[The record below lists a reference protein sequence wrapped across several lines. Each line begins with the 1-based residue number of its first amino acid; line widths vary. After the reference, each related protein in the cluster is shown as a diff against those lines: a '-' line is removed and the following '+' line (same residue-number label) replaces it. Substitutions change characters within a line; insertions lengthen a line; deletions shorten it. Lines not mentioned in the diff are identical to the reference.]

1 MTQSRKGITAALGA
15 YALWGLLPL
24 YWKLL
29 KTVPAPQIL
38 GHRVV
43 WSCVFLAG
51 LVTLRREWPGFRAA
65 ARNRRVLGI
74 YTGAAAI
81 LAVNWLIYI
90 WAVNTD
96 HIVETSLGYF
106 INPLLT
112 VLLSVCFLHEHL
124 RRLQW
129 LAVLLAAA
137 GVSYLT
143 WQHGRVPWIAL
154 ALAVSFAIY
163 GLLKKQAPLGAL
175 HGLMLETA
183 VLLLPALGFLA
194 AADARGTGAF
204 GHTGWQIGWLL
215 AFTGLVTALPLLLFA
230 LAARRVS
237 LSTLGI
243 LQYLAPTCQFLIG
256 VAVYR
261 EPFNRIQLTG
271 FTLIWTALLLYW
283 LDGALRLRRLA
294 WSSAHLPRS

>member
-1 MTQSRKGITAALGA
+1 MTQSRKGIAAALGA
-15 YALWGLLPL
+15 YALWGLLPV

-29 KTVPAPQIL
+29 KTVSAPQIL

-51 LVTLRREWPGFRAA
+51 LVTLRREWPAFRAS
-65 ARNRRVLGI
+65 ARNRRMLGI
-74 YTGAAAI
+74 YSLAAAI

-90 WAVNTD
+90 WAVNAG

-112 VLLSVCFLHEHL
+112 VLLSVWFLHEHL

-137 GVSYLT
+137 GVGYLT

-154 ALAVSFAIY
+154 ALAVSFAAY
-163 GLLKKQAPLGAL
+163 GLLKKKAPLGAL
-175 HGLMLETA
+175 HGLTLETV
-183 VLLLPALGFLA
+183 VLLLPALVFLVVV
-194 AADARGTGAF
+194 DAHGAGAF
-204 GHTGWQIGWLL
+204 GHTGGRMGWLL
-215 AFTGLVTALPLLLFA
+215 ACTGLVTALPLLLFA
-230 LAARRVS
+230 HAARRVS

-261 EPFNRIQLTG
+261 EPFSRTQLAG
-271 FTLIWTALLLYW
+271 FSLIWTALLLYW

-294 WSSAHLPRS
+294 GSSANPPRI